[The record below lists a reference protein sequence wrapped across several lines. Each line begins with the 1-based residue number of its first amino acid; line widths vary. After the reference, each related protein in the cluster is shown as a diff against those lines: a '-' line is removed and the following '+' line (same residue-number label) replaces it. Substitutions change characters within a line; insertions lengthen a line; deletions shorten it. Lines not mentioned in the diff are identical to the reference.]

1 MNQKEEILQWILELE
16 KYARDQG
23 LSMRIL
29 DSIEE
34 CKQHIYKED
43 LPWQA
48 LKQQIEDVMESVGL
62 KVQQTD
68 VTVQRQNGDRISV
81 EKVQAQVRR
90 MAEQCHRENIDSVNA
105 IQDRK
110 DINIRESIRQM
121 GEIIHT
127 EAHLEKILEKNQYEK
142 HFQQIKYAYDQN
154 MAKMA
159 GEMVGDISGN
169 YDHMADHMRS
179 MFQSMGGSID
189 GIRSER
195 LYHEYEAERDTIEK
209 KLNRETQTAD
219 YGGSSIMEFASKTK
233 ECIQNIVKK
242 MILKKRLFTW
252 IPILLLLVAVISVT
266 VVKYQ
271 ERNDSETAGKQI
283 IDFMKDI
290 IPENKQEA
298 YGLTAFGYIA
308 MAMTVSYISNIIAFT
323 LIFIVVYAF
332 YLRKLK
338 KWYNRRICENC
349 ETYLKAELAA
359 FGQENQLAQKT
370 DQAVAQIVE
379 ESEQQYLVIFNRIFA
394 GTKYGE
400 KTAAEDSGFEALQ
413 RKWSQLNYR

>member
-1 MNQKEEILQWILELE
+1 MNQREEILQWILELE

-29 DSIEE
+29 DSIEG

-43 LPWQA
+43 LPWQT
-48 LKQQIEDVMESVGL
+48 LKQQIEDVMESVRL

-81 EKVQAQVRR
+81 EKVQEQVRR

-110 DINIRESIRQM
+110 EINIRESIRQM
-121 GEIIHT
+121 GEIAHT
-127 EAHLEKILEKNQYEK
+127 KAHLEKLLEKNRYEN

-154 MAKMA
+154 MVKMA
-159 GEMVGDISGN
+159 GEMVVDISSN

-179 MFQSMGGSID
+179 MFQSMCGSIH

-195 LYHEYEAERDTIEK
+195 FYHEYETERDTIEK
-209 KLNRETQTAD
+209 KLIRETQTAD
-219 YGGSSIMEFASKTK
+219 YGGSSIMEFANKTK

-252 IPILLLLVAVISVT
+252 IPILLLLVVAISVT
-266 VVKYQ
+266 VIKYQ
-271 ERNDSETAGKQI
+271 ERDDSEVSGQQI
-283 IDFMKDI
+283 IDFIEDV
-290 IPENKQEA
+290 IPENEKEA
-298 YGLTAFGYIA
+298 YGLTAFGYFM
-308 MAMTVSYISNIIAFT
+308 MALTVSYISNIIAFI

-338 KWYNRRICENC
+338 KWCNRRIYESC

-359 FGQENQLAQKT
+359 FEHGNQLAQKT
-370 DQAVAQIVE
+370 DQAVSQIVE
-379 ESEQQYLVIFNRIFA
+379 DCEQQYLVIFNRIFA
-394 GTKYGE
+394 GTKYEE
-400 KTAAEDSGFEALQ
+400 KTAAEDSGFEVLQ
-413 RKWSQLNYR
+413 RKWSQINYR

>member
-1 MNQKEEILQWILELE
+1 MNQREEITQWILELE

-43 LPWQA
+43 LPWQT

-62 KVQQTD
+62 KVQQAD

-110 DINIRESIRQM
+110 EINIRESIRQM
-121 GEIIHT
+121 GEIAHT
-127 EAHLEKILEKNQYEK
+127 EAHLEKLMEKNRYEN

-154 MAKMA
+154 MVKMA
-159 GEMVGDISGN
+159 GEMVVDISSN

-195 LYHEYEAERDTIEK
+195 FYHEYETERDTIEK
-209 KLNRETQTAD
+209 KLIRETQTAD
-219 YGGSSIMEFASKTK
+219 YGGSSIMEFANKTK

-252 IPILLLLVAVISVT
+252 IPILLLLVVAISVT
-266 VVKYQ
+266 VIKYQ
-271 ERNDSETAGKQI
+271 ERDDSEVSGQQI
-283 IDFMKDI
+283 IDFIEDV
-290 IPENKQEA
+290 IPENEKEA
-298 YGLTAFGYIA
+298 YGLTAFGYFM
-308 MAMTVSYISNIIAFT
+308 MALTVSYISNIIAFI

-338 KWYNRRICENC
+338 KWCNRRICESC
-349 ETYLKAELAA
+349 EMYLKAELAA
-359 FGQENQLAQKT
+359 FEHGNQLAQKT
-370 DQAVAQIVE
+370 DQAVSQIVE
-379 ESEQQYLVIFNRIFA
+379 DCEQQYLVIFNRIFA
-394 GTKYGE
+394 GTKYEE
-400 KTAAEDSGFEALQ
+400 KTAAEDSGFEVLQ
-413 RKWSQLNYR
+413 RKWSQINYR